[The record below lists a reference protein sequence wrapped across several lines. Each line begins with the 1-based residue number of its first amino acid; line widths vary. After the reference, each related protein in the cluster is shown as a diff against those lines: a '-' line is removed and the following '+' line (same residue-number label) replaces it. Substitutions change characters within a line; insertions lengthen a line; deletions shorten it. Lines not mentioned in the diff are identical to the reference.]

1 MISGFY
7 WREDKK
13 EEEGEKWRARVREK
27 EKEEECEL
35 GVTVRRRFSP
45 ERREPTIVGL
55 TIPALLK
62 GSTFYSH

>member
-1 MISGFY
+1 MSGFY

-13 EEEGEKWRARVREK
+13 EEEREKRRAGVREK
-27 EKEEECEL
+27 EEEEECEL
-35 GVTVRRRFSP
+35 GVTFRRRFSP

-55 TIPALLK
+55 AVPALLK